1 MKAAAGASHPS
12 TQKRTKG
19 SPEMPEPFL
28 RAWGLGA
35 MTEYAV
41 ENVSD
46 LAEAPVEPVS
56 LPFAGPVAI
65 ATFEEVY
72 RAHFRDLSGYCA
84 ALLND
89 DQLGVD
95 CAQEAFTRLF
105 GRFRSVNSP
114 RAWLFLVATNIVRDE
129 WRNRARHRDTVVAL
143 ATSSRHS
150 VDAVD
155 GALLDAVRRL
165 PAAHAEV
172 VLLHYFAD
180 LPLEE
185 VARQIRRPLGTVK
198 RRLHEARA
206 RLQRAI
212 EADR

>member
-1 MKAAAGASHPS
+1 MTEFAVDSVDVAGA
-12 TQKRTKG
+12 RT
-19 SPEMPEPFL
+19 
-28 RAWGLGA
+28 GA
-35 MTEYAV
+35 VT
-41 ENVSD
+41 
-46 LAEAPVEPVS
+46 
-56 LPFAGPVAI
+56 LPLAGPAAL

-105 GRFRSVNSP
+105 GRFRSVHSP
-114 RAWLFLVATNIVRDE
+114 RAWLFLVATNLVRDE
-129 WRNRARHRDTVVAL
+129 WRSRARQRDTVAAL
-143 ATSSRHS
+143 ATNTPAA

-155 GALLDAVRRL
+155 GAVLDAVRRL
-165 PAAHAEV
+165 PSPLAEV

-180 LPLEE
+180 LPLDE
-185 VARQIRRPLGTVK
+185 VARQVHRPLGTVK

-206 RLQRAI
+206 RLHQAI

>member
-1 MKAAAGASHPS
+1 MTDFVVEHVADVP
-12 TQKRTKG
+12 
-19 SPEMPEPFL
+19 
-28 RAWGLGA
+28 RARA
-35 MTEYAV
+35 DA
-41 ENVSD
+41 
-46 LAEAPVEPVS
+46 VS
-56 LPFAGPVAI
+56 LPLAGTAAVAS
-65 ATFEEVY
+65 FEEVY

-89 DQLGVD
+89 DQLGID

-105 GRFRSVNSP
+105 GRFRAVHSP

-129 WRNRARHRDTVVAL
+129 WRNRARHRDTVAAL
-143 ATSSRHS
+143 ATHATLT

-165 PAAHAEV
+165 PSALAEV

-180 LPLEE
+180 LPLDE
-185 VARQIRRPLGTVK
+185 VARQVRRPLGTVK

-206 RLQRAI
+206 RLHQAI

>member
-1 MKAAAGASHPS
+1 
-12 TQKRTKG
+12 
-19 SPEMPEPFL
+19 
-28 RAWGLGA
+28 
-35 MTEYAV
+35 MTDIAV
-41 ENVSD
+41 ETVSD
-46 LAEAPVEPVS
+46 VPRPRAEGVTVPLVG
-56 LPFAGPVAI
+56 AGTVA
-65 ATFEEVY
+65 AFEEVY
-72 RAHFRDLSGYCA
+72 RTHFRDLSGYCA

-89 DQLGVD
+89 DQLGID

-105 GRFRSVNSP
+105 GRFRSVHSP

-129 WRNRARHRDTVVAL
+129 WRNRARHRDTVAAL
-143 ATSSRHS
+143 ATNTSLT

-165 PAAHAEV
+165 PSALAEV

-180 LPLEE
+180 LPLDE

-206 RLQRAI
+206 RLHQAI

>member
-1 MKAAAGASHPS
+1 
-12 TQKRTKG
+12 
-19 SPEMPEPFL
+19 
-28 RAWGLGA
+28 
-35 MTEYAV
+35 MTDFAV
-41 ENVSD
+41 ETVTD
-46 LAEAPVEPVS
+46 VPRARVEGVTVPLVG
-56 LPFAGPVAI
+56 AATV

-89 DQLGVD
+89 DQLGID

-105 GRFRSVNSP
+105 GRFRAVHSP

-143 ATSSRHS
+143 ASHTSLT

-165 PAAHAEV
+165 PSALAEV

-180 LPLEE
+180 LPLDE
-185 VARQIRRPLGTVK
+185 VARQVRRPLGTVK

-206 RLQRAI
+206 RLHEAI

>member
-1 MKAAAGASHPS
+1 MTEFVVDGVDVAAGRP
-12 TQKRTKG
+12 
-19 SPEMPEPFL
+19 
-28 RAWGLGA
+28 
-35 MTEYAV
+35 V
-41 ENVSD
+41 
-46 LAEAPVEPVS
+46 APVA
-56 LPFAGPVAI
+56 LPLAGPATL

-105 GRFRSVNSP
+105 GRFRSVRSP
-114 RAWLFLVATNIVRDE
+114 RAWLFLVATNLVRDE
-129 WRNRARHRDTVVAL
+129 WRNRARQRDAVAAL
-143 ATSSRHS
+143 ATNAPTT

-165 PAAHAEV
+165 PAALAEV

-180 LPLEE
+180 LPLDE

-198 RRLHEARA
+198 RRLHDARN
-206 RLQRAI
+206 RLHEAI
-212 EADR
+212 EGGS

>member
-1 MKAAAGASHPS
+1 VTDVTVDVVGELPDTH
-12 TQKRTKG
+12 G
-19 SPEMPEPFL
+19 E
-28 RAWGLGA
+28 
-35 MTEYAV
+35 AV
-41 ENVSD
+41 
-46 LAEAPVEPVS
+46 A
-56 LPFAGPVAI
+56 LPFAGPSAVAS
-65 ATFEEVY
+65 FEEVY

-105 GRFRSVNSP
+105 GRFRTVHSP
-114 RAWLFLVATNIVRDE
+114 RAWLFLVATNLVRDE
-129 WRNRARHRDTVVAL
+129 WKSRSRHRDTVKAL
-143 ATSSRHS
+143 SARPVTS

-155 GALLDAVRRL
+155 SSLLDAVRRL
-165 PAAHAEV
+165 PPALSET

-180 LPLEE
+180 LPIDE
-185 VARQIRRPLGTVK
+185 VARLTRRPLGTVK

-206 RLQRAI
+206 LLHIAI